1 MNKQRLMWTFA
12 KFKATGGGPR
22 VKEIFSSTFT
32 YVIALLILFPKWA
45 HLPLNSKRLLRYD
58 SSKLGHFRP
67 FSSICIGKLPKFA
80 YKFLHFFKNL
90 SHQILQLTPNLV
102 STLRDIKSRNA
113 CNGFLIFWFSGILRD
128 FSGEI
133 FGLFRI
139 FAKTFTRKVP

>member
-1 MNKQRLMWTFA
+1 MCKKSGLDQNLIDFSPEVQKNRKESKNTWPIY
-12 KFKATGGGPR
+12 KSFKATWG
-22 VKEIFSSTFT
+22 VSFSLVFT
-32 YVIALLILFPKWA
+32 YVVALLILFPKWA

-67 FSSICIGKLPKFA
+67 FSSICIGKSPKFA

-113 CNGFLIFWFSGILRD
+113 CNGILIF
-128 FSGEI
+128 
-133 FGLFRI
+133 
-139 FAKTFTRKVP
+139 